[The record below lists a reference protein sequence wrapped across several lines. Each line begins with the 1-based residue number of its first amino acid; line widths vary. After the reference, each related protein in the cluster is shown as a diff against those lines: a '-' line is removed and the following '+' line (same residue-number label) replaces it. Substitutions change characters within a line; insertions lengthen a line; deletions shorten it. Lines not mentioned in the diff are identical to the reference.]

1 MLTVKQPVHY
11 GFKSAHDLP
20 TPPSTSRPS
29 PPLIYQDEALK
40 RPHAIPRTTSPSG
53 QPMSGPHRGLPPPA
67 AMTLAQ
73 PPLQHGAG
81 PPPPA
86 GSQMGQVSAPPQH
99 SVHQQNSSL
108 GQLPAPPQWQQGPDE
123 SMRAWLHAKA
133 EEEKRRQEE
142 EKTRQ
147 ESLRLEQ
154 RRTEHEILRTSLQ
167 GGIPPPMV
175 PVVFAGM
182 GGNMLPQAALE
193 WAHQFMHSQV
203 QSHQQH
209 PHQPQPQLP
218 PASGHVSP
226 EHRRDSQSQAYG
238 AYQPSGGVPPTPG
251 SIQGPHGSFGSHPPG
266 SPARPRGYSVPGARA
281 PPPPGPSNL
290 PALNT
295 NVPQGGPGG
304 AQPPHAGA
312 VSAHQQSDQ
321 AQSSPSIYFHHW
333 HPPASQAASG
343 GSNQPATPSEKPP
356 TIGESPQRKRKA
368 TGPVPGPPPPSSQQR
383 LRSPPFV
390 HSSTSAGG
398 RRRGH
403 MRQRSDLSLYRPSGR
418 GNGGPG
424 GRQDPPGGGGYGNMS
439 PSYSSAPSSARE
451 GDMSGESSRQQ
462 QHHANQPQHAQQQ
475 QQHHPPPQGPP
486 SRSGPH
492 SVSSLL
498 SEEPSPRTMQYQPS
512 APEPERRDDSPV
524 GTTRSGGPMRPRNNE

>member
-1 MLTVKQPVHY
+1 MLTVKQPAHY
-11 GFKSAHDLP
+11 GFKSVHDLP

-29 PPLIYQDEALK
+29 PPLTYQDEAVK
-40 RPHAIPRTTSPSG
+40 RSHAIPRTTSPSG

-73 PPLQHGAG
+73 PPPPHGAG

-86 GSQMGQVSAPPQH
+86 GPQMGQQVPAPPPH
-99 SVHQQNSSL
+99 PVHQQSSSSL

-203 QSHQQH
+203 QQSHQQH
-209 PHQPQPQLP
+209 AHQPPQLP
-218 PASGHVSP
+218 PASGHISP
-226 EHRRDSQSQAYG
+226 EHRRDSQSQPYG
-238 AYQPSGGVPPTPG
+238 SGYQPLGGIPPTPG
-251 SIQGPHGSFGSHPPG
+251 SIQGPHGSFSSHAPG
-266 SPARPRGYSVPGARA
+266 SPARPRGYSIPGTRA
-281 PPPPGPSNL
+281 QPHGASNL

-295 NVPQGGPGG
+295 NVPPPGGGGGPGG
-304 AQPPHAGA
+304 AQQPPHAGA
-312 VSAHQQSDQ
+312 AAAHQQSEQ

-343 GSNQPATPSEKPP
+343 GSNQPATPSEKPASV
-356 TIGESPQRKRKA
+356 GESPQRKRKA
-368 TGPVPGPPPPSSQQR
+368 TGPIPGPPPSTQQR

-390 HSSTSAGG
+390 HSSTSAAG

-403 MRQRSDLSLYRPSGR
+403 SRQRSDLSLYRPSGR
-418 GNGGPG
+418 GNGGGSGRHDQAG
-424 GRQDPPGGGGYGNMS
+424 GHGYGGMS
-439 PSYSSAPSSARE
+439 PAYSSAPSSARE

-462 QHHANQPQHAQQQ
+462 QQQP
-475 QQHHPPPQGPP
+475 QQHHPPPPP
-486 SRSGPH
+486 QAPQARSGPH

-498 SEEPSPRTMQYQPS
+498 SEEPSPRTIQYHS
-512 APEPERRDDSPV
+512 TAPEPDRKDDSP
-524 GTTRSGGPMRPRNNE
+524 GGATRSGGSMRPRNNE